1 MYLSKLRIDDF
12 GCFRNARLENLD
24 DNLVVIGGPQRAG
37 KTTFMQALRQFPDG
51 VDRGGDI
58 PPATDEYRIDA
69 ELVHDGFRYRYV
81 LTGHASPSISPIGD
95 GPEIDAEDI
104 FGPVTERQYRNLYT
118 ISLDELRRLPPGI
131 DDSED
136 LARVLLGG
144 AYGDIAEIPEVE
156 AEFSDRA
163 DTIGLTKGNPNTK
176 TSQLYDPYQTVRD
189 GIEAR
194 KEASQQVDEYQSVT
208 RELSEKQSEQADI
221 EREIERRQRIRDRL
235 NILDELFDPVQQIE
249 TLNAQLEDVDQ
260 DVVEEFPTHLADR
273 LEHFEEQFETA
284 TTALT
289 EAQQEFAQ
297 EAAIKATD
305 EYYEWLLEHETQ
317 IESLA
322 ENQKLWAKT
331 VDQLTKRQDKLET
344 RKRDLERDISS
355 LYSEWD
361 QSFTHIDEIETNAV
375 DTAQVDD
382 IASTIEDLQAEH
394 DSLEES
400 LDSDRTRK
408 RELESKLA
416 GMEEEHEETKE
427 ITVSKRKPALI
438 AGLAIV
444 AGTGVGFEASP
455 LVGGLI
461 GLGILGAGLYAIDS
475 TVSVETTVDA
485 DPYREVKSQ
494 VATLNGD
501 IKADSQRRS
510 ELEKEITEKE
520 AELTELVTELGLP
533 EELPAGDVAEFYE
546 QVVELDEQIGAF
558 RDDRADW
565 EEEKAEFATELEEA
579 ATLLDD
585 VTEVSWIAEDPLT
598 DTNDLLS
605 TLEGVAADLELAQKA
620 RRVESERVDRISDID
635 SVLSKWDE
643 ERSVEADTSD
653 DQILQHIQAFKDEA
667 ERVGDLEDAFEDYEQ
682 LEAQVTTR
690 LDTPSAQEVFEPLRD
705 DDEPW
710 IDVIQEAAA
719 EYVDTDAIAD
729 DIREQNSQ
737 IDELENQREELREA
751 CIELEQRQEELA
763 SEDDLQEAQ
772 AQIDEGRVEFERL
785 GEAYAVNRI
794 AERMVKQLHERL
806 MEDVVHSLVDDA
818 STIFSEITKEYDG
831 IELDG
836 DIQELEFR
844 ALRENKPAHGVG
856 ELSRATAEQ
865 LFLAVRL
872 ARIRQTDVSLPVVL
886 DDAATNFDPSH
897 MKRVFDVVDELMETN
912 QVFFLT
918 CHPQCVRTTA
928 SNGLSTQY
936 WSLNEGQ
943 FTRQDTANGL
953 EQYLS
958 AD

>member
-1 MYLSKLRIDDF
+1 MYLNKLRIDDF

-24 DNLVVIGGPQRAG
+24 ENLVVIGGPQRAG
-37 KTTFMQALRQFPDG
+37 KTTFMQTLRQFPDG
-51 VDRGGDI
+51 VDRSNEI

-69 ELVHDGFRYRYV
+69 ELTHEGNRYRYV
-81 LTGHASPSISPIGD
+81 LTGHATPSVSPIGD

-144 AYGDIAEIPEVE
+144 AYGDIAEIPEIE
-156 AEFSDRA
+156 EEFNERA
-163 DTIGLTKGNPNTK
+163 NTIGLTKGNPNTK

-194 KEASQQVDEYQSVT
+194 KEASQQVDEYRSVT
-208 RELSEKQSEQADI
+208 QELSEKRSEQADI
-221 EREIERRQRIRDRL
+221 EEELERRQRIRDRL
-235 NILDELFDPVQQIE
+235 NILNELFDPLQQIG

-260 DVVEEFPTHLADR
+260 DVVEEFPTHLTDR

-289 EAQQEFAQ
+289 EAQQEFTQ
-297 EAAIKATD
+297 EASIKTTD
-305 EYYEWLLEHETQ
+305 EYYEWLLKHEEE

-331 VDQLTKRQDKLET
+331 AEQLTERRDQLET
-344 RKRDLERDISS
+344 RKRDLEREISS

-361 QSFTHIDEIETNAV
+361 ESFTHIDAIETSAV

-382 IASTIEDLQAEH
+382 IVSTIEDLQAEH

-400 LDSDRTRK
+400 IDSDRTRK
-408 RELESKLA
+408 RELESELA
-416 GMEEEHEETKE
+416 EMEEEHEETKE

-444 AGTGVGFEASP
+444 AGTGVGFVATP
-455 LVGGLI
+455 LVGGLV

-494 VATLNGD
+494 VTTLKGD
-501 IKADSQRRS
+501 IEADSQRRA
-510 ELEKEITEKE
+510 ELEKEIAEKE
-520 AELTELVTELGLP
+520 AELTDLITELGLP
-533 EELPAGDVAEFYE
+533 EELPTDDVPEFYK
-546 QVVELDEQIGAF
+546 QVVELDEQIGEF
-558 RDDRADW
+558 GDDRTEW
-565 EEEKAEFATELEEA
+565 EEENTEFATELEEVA
-579 ATLLDD
+579 SLLAD
-585 VTEVSWIAEDPLT
+585 VTEVSWTAEDPLT
-598 DTNDLLS
+598 DTNGLLF
-605 TLEGVAADLELAQKA
+605 TLEGVAADLELAQEV
-620 RRVESERVDRISDID
+620 RRAESERDDCIADID

-643 ERSVEADTSD
+643 EKSAGAATND

-667 ERVGDLEDAFEDYEQ
+667 ERVGDLEDAFEEYEQ
-682 LEAQVTTR
+682 LQTQVTTR
-690 LDTPSAQEVFEPLRD
+690 LDTPSAREVFEPLRD

-710 IDVIQEAAA
+710 IDIVQEAAA
-719 EYVDTDAIAD
+719 EYADTDAIAD

-737 IDELENQREELREA
+737 IDELETQREELREA

-772 AQIDEGRVEFERL
+772 AKIDEGRVEFERL
-785 GEAYAVNRI
+785 GETYAVNRI
-794 AERMVKQLHERL
+794 AEEIVKQLHERL
-806 MEDVVHSLVDDA
+806 MADVVHSLVDDA
-818 STIFSEITKEYDG
+818 STIFSEITQEYDG
-831 IELDG
+831 IELNG
-836 DIQELEFR
+836 DIQDLEFR
-844 ALRENKPAHGVG
+844 ALREDKPAHGVG

-872 ARIRQTDVSLPVVL
+872 ARIRQTDVSLPIVL
-886 DDAATNFDPSH
+886 DDAATNFDPNH
-897 MKRVFDVVDELMETN
+897 MSRVFEVIDQLTELN

-918 CHPQCVRTTA
+918 CHPQCVRITA
-928 SNGLSTQY
+928 SNDLSAQY
-936 WSLNEGQ
+936 WSLNGGQ
-943 FTRQDTANGL
+943 FTRRETADTL
-953 EQYLS
+953 EQTLS